1 MAAMTTKDPELIE
14 MTEFGP
20 LVETADGSFT
30 VRHATHGQDFHS
42 REGAK
47 FEAWELYVQAS
58 GYFRE
63 LQDPGPEI
71 LILDVGMGLSYN
83 ASATIAAWYESGG
96 LRSVTML
103 SLEIDEKLVSAAVG
117 GLAPWCRGWGDSW
130 KAGLRELC
138 QKDASSYD
146 ASLRHPKTSEKFS
159 WKIIVGDAGRQGLP
173 DLPAKLDF
181 VWQDPFTPEL
191 NPLMWS
197 PEWFAK
203 VRAQSKRSTCLMTY
217 SVSRVVK
224 DALQMSDWSHERMR
238 TPGRKR
244 HWLRAQPVFDAPVL
258 ESLQMSE

>member
-1 MAAMTTKDPELIE
+1 MADMTTKDPEMIE

-30 VRHATHGQDFHS
+30 VRHAIHGQDFHS

-58 GYFRE
+58 GYFGA

-83 ASATIAAWYESGG
+83 AAATIAAWHESGG

-103 SLEIDEKLVSAAVG
+103 SLEVDERLVSAAVG
-117 GLAPWCRGWGDSW
+117 ARAPWFRGWSESW
-130 KAGLRELC
+130 KAGLRALC
-138 QKDASSYD
+138 HKDGNSYF
-146 ASLRHPKTSEKFS
+146 ATLQHPKTSEKFS
-159 WKIIVGDAGRQGLP
+159 WEVIVGDAGRQGLP
-173 DLPAKLDF
+173 DISPKLDF

-203 VRAQSKRSTCLMTY
+203 VRAESKPSTRLMTY

-224 DALQMSDWSHERMR
+224 DALEKSRWVHERMR

-244 HWLRAQPVFDAPVL
+244 HWLRAQPVF
-258 ESLQMSE
+258 